1 MCTLRTGFRNPFRVK
16 VLPDDS
22 VYVSDTGS
30 GIEIGE
36 RLTHLIICKS
46 LLRSSAAAYCI
57 LSVLAV

>member
-1 MCTLRTGFRNPFRVK
+1 MLIRHLMRHPLDMLCTGFRNPFRVK

-36 RLTHLIICKS
+36 RL
-46 LLRSSAAAYCI
+46 
-57 LSVLAV
+57 